1 MQVTQLRQ
9 GEVTGARAGLCVCLW
24 GPMSLEAGQGWN
36 RIEHGSSGLWLMADG
51 HSPLDRGLPSEAV
64 CFWPVWEGREYDW
77 RRHLGTTCHLQLG
90 PERVTAQGGQW
101 WRCRGKG
108 RQESKLLLSASLHLP
123 AAPRPRAEN
132 KAERSWH
139 ESGNMPR
146 PQVHFLAPS
155 WPSHT
160 QHVPSVSRLTTDTV
174 GFLELPAQSCRA
186 RPSTSLFGKLPPA
199 HRAVFIS
206 LW

>member
-1 MQVTQLRQ
+1 MTGGDIWEPRVTFSWVQRESQLR
-9 GEVTGARAGLCVCLW
+9 V
-24 GPMSLEAGQGWN
+24 
-36 RIEHGSSGLWLMADG
+36 GSGG
-51 HSPLDRGLPSEAV
+51 GVGGRG
-64 CFWPVWEGREYDW
+64 GRKASYS
-77 RRHLGTTCHLQLG
+77 CQL
-90 PERVTAQGGQW
+90 
-101 WRCRGKG
+101 
-108 RQESKLLLSASLHLP
+108 ASISP

-160 QHVPSVSRLTTDTV
+160 QHGPSISRLTTDTV